1 MPHLPQD
8 RQLLSELPVH
18 LLLRAL
24 PSRLEN
30 LDGHLLAA
38 VAAPVQ
44 HTERAA
50 RDLLHEVQL
59 HLLNLPLAI
68 AGSRERLLALARR
81 RPVARPRLHALVPI
95 HLVQTLL
102 QLLVHGNLV
111 VHPPSGD
118 HEHVQSVAVVR
129 AKHVCLRNV
138 QSDVEQRGR
147 HAAEHP
153 RPVQPRDRYFV
164 HRPRG
169 CGFPAQVL
177 LERVQVE
184 GRPERGSPQPLG
196 RAGRHRHLHVVRRV

>member
-1 MPHLPQD
+1 MDDVHLVQVVHTERDPRSQLQELVELQRRLLVQILQRAPPLHELRHQAEARGFRHRADQLHDVFMPHLPQD
-8 RQLLSELPVH
+8 RQLLSELPAH

-68 AGSRERLLALARR
+68 AGSRERLLALTRR

-118 HEHVQSVAVVR
+118 HEHVQRVAVVR
-129 AKHVCLRNV
+129 AEHVCLRNV
-138 QSDVEQRGR
+138 
-147 HAAEHP
+147 
-153 RPVQPRDRYFV
+153 
-164 HRPRG
+164 
-169 CGFPAQVL
+169 
-177 LERVQVE
+177 
-184 GRPERGSPQPLG
+184 
-196 RAGRHRHLHVVRRV
+196 